1 MKTFWDRTAKI
12 YDRFMRK
19 DQEAYRQMYAL
30 IRPVVRHKQVL
41 ELAAGTGLI
50 AKNIVHSAD
59 HIEATDASE
68 EMIRQAKQGVQSA
81 KLHFSVQDM
90 FCLPYAAQSFDV
102 VIVWKGRETMIN
114 PYELKDERA
123 LGLIQGYVIDVK
135 DKGDCNMLL
144 FKKDT
149 MDRASDLISVAAW
162 APQAGQD
169 TPDMKAMT
177 DDVKGKFI
185 ACIVIIRKKEKNGK
199 LYTNYDMKYLIKPPV
214 GKTA

>member
-1 MKTFWDRTAKI
+1 MEK
-12 YDRFMRK
+12 
-19 DQEAYRQMYAL
+19 
-30 IRPVVRHKQVL
+30 
-41 ELAAGTGLI
+41 
-50 AKNIVHSAD
+50 
-59 HIEATDASE
+59 
-68 EMIRQAKQGVQSA
+68 MI
-81 KLHFSVQDM
+81 
-90 FCLPYAAQSFDV
+90 
-102 VIVWKGRETMIN
+102 WKGRETMIN

-199 LYTNYDMKYLIKPPV
+199 LYTNYDRKYLIKPPV

>member
-1 MKTFWDRTAKI
+1 MEK
-12 YDRFMRK
+12 
-19 DQEAYRQMYAL
+19 
-30 IRPVVRHKQVL
+30 
-41 ELAAGTGLI
+41 
-50 AKNIVHSAD
+50 
-59 HIEATDASE
+59 
-68 EMIRQAKQGVQSA
+68 MI
-81 KLHFSVQDM
+81 
-90 FCLPYAAQSFDV
+90 
-102 VIVWKGRETMIN
+102 WKGRETMIN

-135 DKGDCNMLL
+135 DK
-144 FKKDT
+144 

>member
-1 MKTFWDRTAKI
+1 MEK
-12 YDRFMRK
+12 
-19 DQEAYRQMYAL
+19 
-30 IRPVVRHKQVL
+30 
-41 ELAAGTGLI
+41 
-50 AKNIVHSAD
+50 
-59 HIEATDASE
+59 
-68 EMIRQAKQGVQSA
+68 MI
-81 KLHFSVQDM
+81 
-90 FCLPYAAQSFDV
+90 
-102 VIVWKGRETMIN
+102 WKGRETMIN

-135 DKGDCNMLL
+135 DKGDCNMLCSRKTQGIGL
-144 FKKDT
+144 
-149 MDRASDLISVAAW
+149 RPVSVAAW